1 METVIMIFV
10 LTGAGR
16 HYEIPAK
23 EYSDSPPHYLAE
35 GLGLPPAANMGRCE
49 AERVGFEAELR
60 YNFEHFLAQFGLV
73 ASLTCV
79 SEKEPPGKKAVQ
91 Q

>member
-23 EYSDSPPHYLAE
+23 EYSDSPPHFVAE
-35 GLGLPPAANMGRCE
+35 GFGLPPAANMERCE
-49 AERVGFEAELR
+49 AERAGLEAALQQEYR
-60 YNFEHFLAQFGLV
+60 DFLVQFGV
-73 ASLTCV
+73 TASLTCV
-79 SEKEPPGKKAVQ
+79 AAEEPQ
-91 Q
+91 SSFLQ